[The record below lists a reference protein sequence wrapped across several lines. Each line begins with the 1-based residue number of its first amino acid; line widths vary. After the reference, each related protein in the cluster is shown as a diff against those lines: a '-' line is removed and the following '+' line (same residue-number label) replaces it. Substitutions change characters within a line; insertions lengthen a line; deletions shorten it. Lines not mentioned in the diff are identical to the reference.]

1 MRFGWR
7 GNVLVLRQF
16 QRDNFKE
23 QDGRLYEVGIVP
35 VMNDDQVEGDMPA
48 HENIMQTVG
57 AKPESR

>member
-1 MRFGWR
+1 M
-7 GNVLVLRQF
+7 RQF